1 MGMAKREN
9 AIPLIGGLEIGSSI
23 SGERPIVRVREAE
36 PTGTRAHHEMERAQR
51 RGVCVMLSDERQ
63 KDGLREQKTA
73 WLMADGNLVLST
85 WYQAPDGEWTRGA
98 SYAVPLDGVASLAEL
113 LERNGL

>member
-9 AIPLIGGLEIGSSI
+9 AIPHVGGVEIGVSI
-23 SGERPIVRVREAE
+23 SGERPVVRVREAE
-36 PTGTRAHHEMERAQR
+36 STGSRAHAEMERAVR
-51 RGVCVMLSDERQ
+51 RGVCVMLADERH

-73 WLMADGNLVLST
+73 WLMADGNLVFST

-98 SYAVPLDGVASLAEL
+98 SYSVNLDGVASLAEL